1 MRCARQ
7 PPNHFGRRG
16 LGATGREMC
25 RHCDRTPSR
34 SAHARV
40 YNIPSPPWIRAD
52 SRGGNS
58 GRLDRAWNSWNA
70 ADPLSRDQFPEV
82 LLTFGL
88 DADASAWPLYA
99 FLVRRL
105 RLADQAATGGNK
117 NERSS

>member
-1 MRCARQ
+1 M
-7 PPNHFGRRG
+7 
-16 LGATGREMC
+16 
-25 RHCDRTPSR
+25 PS
-34 SAHARV
+34 S
-40 YNIPSPPWIRAD
+40 PWIRAVVAEAIPA
-52 SRGGNS
+52 GWTGME
-58 GRLDRAWNSWNA
+58 LLECT
-70 ADPLSRDQFPEV
+70 DPLSRDQFPEV